1 LRDDLKLP
9 DLFKNVNDLVAKLD
23 DFYNKVY
30 TVKTQIPPEEARI
43 AGYLKEID
51 ILTKQNTDNQN
62 RITNDNLKLV
72 QTNNLIRDIQTRLQD
87 AKDLRDSLTASIAAN
102 TALINDNNTK
112 IANIRISID
121 EVNAKIRALKDTLDG
136 LNKAANTLEID
147 VQRARTDLS
156 VAQAKDKVFADQI
169 KDFQNQIAV
178 QQPRLRDD
186 DLLKLRTLIS
196 NLTLTLPQ
204 IQNQINREYYYCYGA
219 GKVETV
225 TTGTTIVY
233 VIRGQ
238 AFG

>member
-1 LRDDLKLP
+1 MRDDLKLP

-23 DFYNKVY
+23 DFYNKIY

-51 ILTKQNTDNQN
+51 ILTKQNSDNQN
-62 RITNDNLKLV
+62 RISNDNLKLV

-102 TALINDNNTK
+102 TALIKDNNTK
-112 IANIRISID
+112 IANIRVSID
-121 EVNAKIRALKDTLDG
+121 EVNAKIRGLKDTLDG
-136 LNKAANTLEID
+136 LNKAANTLEVD

-169 KDFQNQIAV
+169 KDFQNQITV

-186 DLLKLRTLIS
+186 DLLKLRTLIT
-196 NLTLTLPQ
+196 NLTLTVPQ

-219 GKVETV
+219 GKV
-225 TTGTTIVY
+225 
-233 VIRGQ
+233 
-238 AFG
+238 

>member
-23 DFYNKVY
+23 DFYNKIY
-30 TVKTQIPPEEARI
+30 TVKSQIPPEEARI

-51 ILTKQNTDNQN
+51 ILTKQNSDNQN
-62 RITNDNLKLV
+62 RISNDNLKLV

-102 TALINDNNTK
+102 TALIKDNNTK
-112 IANIRISID
+112 IANIRVSID
-121 EVNAKIRALKDTLDG
+121 EVNAKIRGLKDTLDG
-136 LNKAANTLEID
+136 LNKAANTLEVD

-169 KDFQNQIAV
+169 KDFQNQITV

-186 DLLKLRTLIS
+186 DLLKLRTLIT

-219 GKVETV
+219 GKV
-225 TTGTTIVY
+225 
-233 VIRGQ
+233 
-238 AFG
+238 

>member
-1 LRDDLKLP
+1 MRDDLKLP

-23 DFYNKVY
+23 DFYNKIY

-51 ILTKQNTDNQN
+51 ILTKQNSDNQN
-62 RITNDNLKLV
+62 RISNDNLKLV

-102 TALINDNNTK
+102 TALIKDNNTK
-112 IANIRISID
+112 IANIRVSID
-121 EVNAKIRALKDTLDG
+121 EVNAKIRGLKDTLDG
-136 LNKAANTLEID
+136 LNKAANTLEVD

-169 KDFQNQIAV
+169 KDFQNQITV

-186 DLLKLRTLIS
+186 DLLKLRTLIT

-219 GKVETV
+219 GKV
-225 TTGTTIVY
+225 
-233 VIRGQ
+233 
-238 AFG
+238 

>member
-1 LRDDLKLP
+1 MRDDLKLP

-23 DFYNKVY
+23 DFYNKIY
-30 TVKTQIPPEEARI
+30 TVKSQIPPEEARI

-51 ILTKQNTDNQN
+51 ILTKQNSDNQN
-62 RITNDNLKLV
+62 RISNDNLKLV

-102 TALINDNNTK
+102 TALIKDNNTK
-112 IANIRISID
+112 IANIRVSID
-121 EVNAKIRALKDTLDG
+121 EVNAKIRGLKDTLDG
-136 LNKAANTLEID
+136 LNKAANTLEVD

-169 KDFQNQIAV
+169 KDFQNQITV

-186 DLLKLRTLIS
+186 DLLKLRTLIT

-219 GKVETV
+219 GKV
-225 TTGTTIVY
+225 
-233 VIRGQ
+233 
-238 AFG
+238 

>member
-1 LRDDLKLP
+1 MRDDLKLP

-23 DFYNKVY
+23 DFYNKIY
-30 TVKTQIPPEEARI
+30 TVKSQIPPEEARI

-51 ILTKQNTDNQN
+51 ILTKQNSDNQN
-62 RITNDNLKLV
+62 RISNDNLKLV

-102 TALINDNNTK
+102 TALIKDNNTK
-112 IANIRISID
+112 IANIRVSID
-121 EVNAKIRALKDTLDG
+121 EVNAKIRGLKDTLDG
-136 LNKAANTLEID
+136 LNKAANTLEVD

-169 KDFQNQIAV
+169 KDFQNQITV

-186 DLLKLRTLIS
+186 DLLKLRTLIT
-196 NLTLTLPQ
+196 NLTLTVPQ

-219 GKVETV
+219 GKV
-225 TTGTTIVY
+225 
-233 VIRGQ
+233 
-238 AFG
+238 

>member
-23 DFYNKVY
+23 DFYNKIY

-51 ILTKQNTDNQN
+51 ILTKQNSDNQN
-62 RITNDNLKLV
+62 RISNDNLKLV

-102 TALINDNNTK
+102 TALIKDNNTK
-112 IANIRISID
+112 IANIRVSID
-121 EVNAKIRALKDTLDG
+121 EVNAKIRGLKDTLDG
-136 LNKAANTLEID
+136 LNKAANTLEVD

-169 KDFQNQIAV
+169 KDFQNQITV

-186 DLLKLRTLIS
+186 DLLKLRTLIT
-196 NLTLTLPQ
+196 NLTLTVPQ

-219 GKVETV
+219 GKV
-225 TTGTTIVY
+225 
-233 VIRGQ
+233 
-238 AFG
+238 

>member
-1 LRDDLKLP
+1 MRDDLKLP

-23 DFYNKVY
+23 DFYNKIY
-30 TVKTQIPPEEARI
+30 TVKSQIPPEEARI

-51 ILTKQNTDNQN
+51 ILTKQNSDNQN
-62 RITNDNLKLV
+62 RISNDNLKLV

-102 TALINDNNTK
+102 TALIKDNNTK
-112 IANIRISID
+112 IANIRVSID
-121 EVNAKIRALKDTLDG
+121 EVNAKIRGLKDTLDG
-136 LNKAANTLEID
+136 LNKAANTLEVD
-147 VQRARTDLS
+147 LERARTDLS

-169 KDFQNQIAV
+169 KDFQNQITV

-186 DLLKLRTLIS
+186 DLLKLRTLIT

-219 GKVETV
+219 GKV
-225 TTGTTIVY
+225 
-233 VIRGQ
+233 
-238 AFG
+238 